1 MRKVG
6 KRPEPFPTTS
16 ATPKLE
22 AIPTTISIDSSM
34 TDQHSQSVIIE
45 QQTPQRLHQNIQ
57 IENSNSNQSTPGA
70 GQQIQIQ
77 QQNYSVLASI
87 YQPFPI
93 GS

>member
-1 MRKVG
+1 MG

-16 ATPKLE
+16 ATPQKLE

-45 QQTPQRLHQNIQ
+45 QQTPQRLQQTIQ
-57 IENSNSNQSTPGA
+57 IENSNSNQSTTPGA

-87 YQPFPI
+87 YAPFPI